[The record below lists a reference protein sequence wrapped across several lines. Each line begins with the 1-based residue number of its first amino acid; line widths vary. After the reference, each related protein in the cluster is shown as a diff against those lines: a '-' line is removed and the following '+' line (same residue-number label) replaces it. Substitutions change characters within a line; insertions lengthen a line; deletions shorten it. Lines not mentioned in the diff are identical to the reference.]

1 MAFESL
7 SQKLTNAFRH
17 IQGKAK
23 LSETNMEHM
32 LKEVRLALLE
42 ADVNYKVVKQL
53 IEDIKEEAIGE
64 KVLNALNPDQMV
76 VKVVHDK
83 LVALL
88 GAEESALTL
97 ADHGLSTIMMVGLQG
112 GGKTTSTAK
121 IANILNKK
129 NAKKVLLVACDTYRP
144 AAIEQL
150 QTLGRQ
156 IQVEVF
162 ERGVHVPVVEIVKE
176 ARSYALA
183 NQFDV
188 MMVDTAGRL
197 HVDEALM
204 QELRELKSFLKP
216 NEILLVVDAM
226 SGQDI
231 IHVADSFHQAL
242 SITGLVITK
251 LDGDARGG
259 SVLSVRSVTGVPVK
273 FTGQG
278 EKIEDMDI
286 FYPERMAD
294 RILGMGD
301 VMTLIEKAQENIDE
315 DQAQKLMEKMMNGS
329 FDLNDMLMQ
338 MKQLK
343 KMGPLSGIMKMI
355 PGMNQLAQMPQMDD
369 GKTEDSMKRTE
380 AIILS
385 MTKKERKDPSVLR
398 SSSKNRIA
406 KGSGTTVTEVNR
418 LISQF
423 SKTKEAMQMMS
434 QMAKSGKMPNLDP
447 NMNKKMN
454 QISKGQIP
462 NFMKGKRW

>member
-150 QTLGRQ
+150 
-156 IQVEVF
+156 
-162 ERGVHVPVVEIVKE
+162 
-176 ARSYALA
+176 
-183 NQFDV
+183 
-188 MMVDTAGRL
+188 
-197 HVDEALM
+197 
-204 QELRELKSFLKP
+204 
-216 NEILLVVDAM
+216 
-226 SGQDI
+226 
-231 IHVADSFHQAL
+231 
-242 SITGLVITK
+242 
-251 LDGDARGG
+251 
-259 SVLSVRSVTGVPVK
+259 
-273 FTGQG
+273 
-278 EKIEDMDI
+278 
-286 FYPERMAD
+286 
-294 RILGMGD
+294 
-301 VMTLIEKAQENIDE
+301 
-315 DQAQKLMEKMMNGS
+315 
-329 FDLNDMLMQ
+329 
-338 MKQLK
+338 
-343 KMGPLSGIMKMI
+343 
-355 PGMNQLAQMPQMDD
+355 
-369 GKTEDSMKRTE
+369 
-380 AIILS
+380 
-385 MTKKERKDPSVLR
+385 
-398 SSSKNRIA
+398 
-406 KGSGTTVTEVNR
+406 
-418 LISQF
+418 
-423 SKTKEAMQMMS
+423 
-434 QMAKSGKMPNLDP
+434 
-447 NMNKKMN
+447 
-454 QISKGQIP
+454 
-462 NFMKGKRW
+462 